1 MITQDRL
8 IEMMESHKYFY
19 DQVKDKDGNIMGER
33 ADFTD
38 QDLSGLEVEGLDFR
52 GALFK
57 NTTID
62 GRVLNSNA
70 SYLNKGDLKERV

>member
-1 MITQDRL
+1 MITQERL
-8 IEMMESHKYFY
+8 IEIMESHRYYY

-57 NTTID
+57 NTTI
-62 GRVLNSNA
+62 GSRVLNSSA
-70 SYLNKGDLKERV
+70 SYLNNG